1 MTTVSAHGIRLSYSG
16 TVVLDNVDLDLHG
29 GVLTALIGPNG
40 AGKSTLFSVLAG
52 DVQPERGRVMLDE
65 RPVSSF
71 SPKEL
76 ARRRSVLP
84 QDHAVRFSYSVTEIV
99 RLARLSYPP
108 DHERDEQIV
117 SSAIETVEMSHM
129 TNRDVQTL
137 SGGEMGRTAFARVL
151 AQTTPIVLL
160 DEPTAALDLRHQ
172 EAVLRQAR
180 QLRDE
185 GACVIVV
192 LHDLNLA
199 AAYADRVVLMEQG
212 RIVADGSPRDVLTVD
227 TIQRVYR
234 QPVLVT
240 EHPTRG
246 CPLIVPIDD
255 PRADPPAAA
264 ARSPH
269 AHLKEG
275 PAQ

>member
-151 AQTTPIVLL
+151 AQTTPSCSWMNRRPLSTCATRKQSSGKRVNCAMKGPASSSSCTTSTSRQRTLTASCSWSRGASW
-160 DEPTAALDLRHQ
+160 PTARRGTCSPLTPSS
-172 EAVLRQAR
+172 
-180 QLRDE
+180 
-185 GACVIVV
+185 GST
-192 LHDLNLA
+192 
-199 AAYADRVVLMEQG
+199 
-212 RIVADGSPRDVLTVD
+212 GSPYSSPNT
-227 TIQRVYR
+227 
-234 QPVLVT
+234 
-240 EHPTRG
+240 
-246 CPLIVPIDD
+246 
-255 PRADPPAAA
+255 PPADV
-264 ARSPH
+264 R
-269 AHLKEG
+269 
-275 PAQ
+275 